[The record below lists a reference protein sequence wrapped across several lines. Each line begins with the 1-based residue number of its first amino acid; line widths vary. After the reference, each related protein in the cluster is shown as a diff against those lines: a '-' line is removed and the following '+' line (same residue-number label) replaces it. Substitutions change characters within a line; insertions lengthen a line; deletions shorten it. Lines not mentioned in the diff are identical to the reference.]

1 MNLPSTPTE
10 VAGRLADRFDEDTLP
25 YAIGGALALG
35 VWGVPRMTSDVD
47 IAVFAGEGEL
57 DRVLEAVERAGAMV
71 DRDEARRAVTRA
83 GFFVAHLGRTR
94 LDVFMAHHPWHAEMQ
109 KRRVSLATPE
119 GRARWFLSA
128 EDTALAKLIYA
139 RPKDIE
145 DLQRLFKVQAGR
157 LDLEYLRKWLPLI
170 VPAGDVRLGLFED
183 LIRRES
189 R

>member
-1 MNLPSTPTE
+1 MSPSSPTE
-10 VAGRLADRFDEDTLP
+10 VAGRLADRLDEDNLP

-47 IAVFAGEGEL
+47 IAVFAAEDEL
-57 DRVLEAVERAGAMV
+57 DRVFEAVERAGAMV
-71 DRDEARRAVTRA
+71 DRNEARRAVTRA
-83 GFFVAHLGRTR
+83 GFFVAQLGRTR
-94 LDVFMAHHPWHAEMQ
+94 LDVFMAHHPWHAEMH

-145 DLQRLFKVQAGR
+145 DLQRLFAVQAGR
-157 LDLEYLRKWLPLI
+157 LDLEYLRRWLPLI
-170 VPAGDVRLGLFED
+170 VPVGDTRLSLFQDLVRRSPL
-183 LIRRES
+183 
-189 R
+189 

>member
-1 MNLPSTPTE
+1 MSPSSPTE
-10 VAGRLADRFDEDTLP
+10 VAGRLADRFDEDNLP

-57 DRVLEAVERAGAMV
+57 DRVFEAVERAGAMV
-71 DRDEARRAVTRA
+71 DRNEARRAVTRA

-94 LDVFMAHHPWHAEMQ
+94 LDVFMAHHPWHAEMHN
-109 KRRVSLATPE
+109 RRVSLATPE

-139 RPKDIE
+139 RPKDVE
-145 DLQRLFKVQAGR
+145 DLQRLFTVQAGR
-157 LDLEYLRKWLPLI
+157 LDLDYLRRWLPLI
-170 VPAGDVRLGLFED
+170 VPAGDTRLGLFDD
-183 LIRRES
+183 LVRRS
-189 R
+189 RL

>member
-1 MNLPSTPTE
+1 MSPSAPTE
-10 VAGRLADRFDEDTLP
+10 VAGRLADRLDEDDLP

-57 DRVLEAVERAGAMV
+57 DRVFEALERAGAML
-71 DRDEARRAVTRA
+71 DRNEARRGVARA
-83 GFFVAHLGRTR
+83 GFFVAQSGWTR
-94 LDVFMAHHPWHAEMQ
+94 LDIFIAHHPWHTEMK
-109 KRRVSLATPE
+109 KRRVSLVSPE

-145 DLQRLFKVQAGR
+145 DLQRLFTVQAGR
-157 LDLEYLRKWLPLI
+157 LDLEYLRRWLPLI
-170 VPAGDVRLGLFED
+170 VPAGDTRLGLFED
-183 LIRRES
+183 LVRRGP